1 MKRLIVIGARATG
14 SSIALVRA
22 ALARQVAVTVIT
34 APGHRLDGAFP
45 DGVET
50 VNLPPD
56 AAQLAAW
63 LRARFPDDL
72 DTLRVTT
79 AHDTYARTAA
89 WVADALGLP
98 GPDAR
103 HVAHA
108 VSKSNQKALLAE
120 HGIPAAQFVAGTLA
134 APAALAVAAEPLR
147 FPVVVKPSE
156 GSASDGVR
164 RCEDIAEVRAQLA
177 ALADAHADAQPDAV
191 AHATE
196 RVVIEEFL
204 SGSEYCVEYFD
215 GRYVGALRKLKRHGA
230 GFLERGYTS
239 ELDLDADTL
248 RALIDVGARATAA
261 AGLTW
266 GPVHLD
272 CIVHDG
278 VPHVIELNPRI
289 AGSFIC
295 DIVRDGYGFN
305 VVEALLDKLDGRPVA
320 IPELFEPHAYARAE
334 FLLDS
339 DPRAWRFAQA
349 GELHDGAVTISYG
362 PQVLPDRERRAF
374 LYVRVALP
382 VADPA
387 HAAAGPAAASV
398 AGGPGPGLGPALGPV
413 TQPTV
418 SG

>member
-14 SSIALVRA
+14 SSVALVRA
-22 ALARQVAVTVIT
+22 ALARQLAVTVIT
-34 APGHRLDGAFP
+34 APGHRLDGVFP
-45 DGVET
+45 DAVET
-50 VNLPPD
+50 VNLEPD
-56 AAQLAAW
+56 AGRLAGW
-63 LRARFPDDL
+63 LRTRFPGEL

-108 VSKSNQKALLAE
+108 VSKSNQKALLAA
-120 HGIPAAQFVAGTLA
+120 HGIPAARFVTGTLA
-134 APAALAVAAEPLR
+134 APAALAAAADPLR

-164 RCEDIAEVRAQLA
+164 RCEDIADVRAQLD
-177 ALADAHADAQPDAV
+177 ALAVAAAQADAQSLAN
-191 AHATE
+191 E

-239 ELDLDADTL
+239 ELDLDGDTL
-248 RALIDVGARATAA
+248 RALIDVGTRATAA

-305 VVEALLDKLDGRPVA
+305 VVEALLDKLDGRAVT

-339 DPRAWRFAQA
+339 DPSAWRFAQA
-349 GELHDGAVTISYG
+349 GELNDGAVTLSYG

-382 VADPA
+382 AA
-387 HAAAGPAAASV
+387 HGSAEHAGSSAERGEVVQPTQAAAPSNLEPSTGKV
-398 AGGPGPGLGPALGPV
+398 G
-413 TQPTV
+413 
-418 SG
+418 

>member
-34 APGHRLDGAFP
+34 APGHRLDGVFP

-50 VNLPPD
+50 VNLAPD
-56 AAQLAAW
+56 AGQLAGW
-63 LRARFPDDL
+63 LRAHFPDEL

-89 WVADALGLP
+89 SVADALGLP

-134 APAALAVAAEPLR
+134 APAALAAAAAPLR

-164 RCEDIAEVRAQLA
+164 RCEDIAAVRAQLDTLA
-177 ALADAHADAQPDAV
+177 AAAQADAPAL
-191 AHATE
+191 ATE

-204 SGSEYCVEYFD
+204 AGSEYCVEYFD

-248 RALIDVGARATAA
+248 RALIDVGTRATAA

-305 VVEALLDKLDGRPVA
+305 VVEALLDKLDGRTVT
-320 IPELFEPHAYARAE
+320 IPELFEPHAYVRAE

-349 GELHDGAVTISYG
+349 GELDDGAVRISYG

-382 VADPA
+382 AGHGSADSP
-387 HAAAGPAAASV
+387 ASV
-398 AGGPGPGLGPALGPV
+398 AERDSGVQPTLAAAPSPYPGLQPAK
-413 TQPTV
+413 
-418 SG
+418 